1 MHGNSS
7 SVEDPN
13 GKFANIFC
21 HWHGVWETKDG
32 ELFGGHFRAGKMREG
47 GVILTPFTGI
57 ESKRR
62 QSIIEARMYDP
73 LILGQ
78 KEETGGFSKTIGD
91 AAVIRIDDY
100 EDIKT
105 RIALTVKMLGVKKGD
120 FPFIGATEL
129 IEYEDP
135 TTAGDL
141 LKNVPENAKATGV
154 TDQYREVM
162 GRGFVS
168 WDGRNPPKIDL
179 ILAEMDDFGNVKIGL
194 VKNSRN
200 KALGEATLF
209 INERI
214 EG

>member
-1 MHGNSS
+1 
-7 SVEDPN
+7 
-13 GKFANIFC
+13 
-21 HWHGVWETKDG
+21 
-32 ELFGGHFRAGKMREG
+32 
-47 GVILTPFTGI
+47 
-57 ESKRR
+57 
-62 QSIIEARMYDP
+62 
-73 LILGQ
+73 
-78 KEETGGFSKTIGD
+78 
-91 AAVIRIDDY
+91 
-100 EDIKT
+100 
-105 RIALTVKMLGVKKGD
+105 MLGVKKGD

-200 KALGEATLF
+200 KALGEVTLF